1 MPSPNLDTTG
11 ASRPL
16 LVGTGTALAH
26 HGELLQGV
34 FEGGDGRLHRGL
46 VTLPL
51 PSLRARATFWPRGPG
66 AIATRPSGR
75 SKAARAAELALAHLG
90 FAGHGGE
97 LTLESQIPLG
107 HGYGSS
113 TADVIAA
120 LRAVAAAAGTTLRR
134 ATLARLA
141 AAAEGASDA
150 IAYGTQAVLFAQR
163 EGRVLEQLGAELP
176 PLVVVSLVSGRERAV
191 DTLALAP
198 ARYDSGEIEFFRAL
212 RGLLRCAVERQD
224 PWLLGRVASASAR
237 VGQRHLPK
245 PRFEHALGL
254 AREHD
259 TCGLQV
265 SHSGSLMGILLD
277 GRLPDASARAT
288 ALVRA
293 ARRAGFRRTS
303 TFALGAEGVRLG

>member
-1 MPSPNLDTTG
+1 M
-11 ASRPL
+11 
-16 LVGTGTALAH
+16 AH

-34 FEGGDGRLHRGL
+34 FEGADGRLHRGL

-51 PSLRARATFWPRGPG
+51 PSLRARATFWPRRLG
-66 AIATRPSGR
+66 AIATRPARR
-75 SKAARAAELALAHLG
+75 SKAARAAALALAHLG
-90 FAGHGGE
+90 FSGHGGE
-97 LTLESQIPLG
+97 LTLESEIPLG

-113 TADVIAA
+113 TADVIAT
-120 LRAVAAAAGTTLRR
+120 LRAVAAAAGTSLRR
-134 ATLARLA
+134 ATTARLA

-163 EGRVLEQLGAELP
+163 EGRMLELLGAELP
-176 PLVVVSLVSGRERAV
+176 PLVVVSLVSGQERAV

-224 PWLLGRVASASAR
+224 PWLLGRVATASAR
-237 VGQRHLPK
+237 IGQRHLPK

-254 AREHD
+254 AREHG

-277 GRLPDASARAT
+277 GRGQDVAAQAA
-288 ALVRA
+288 ALVHE
-293 ARRAGFRRTS
+293 ARRAGFGRAAS
-303 TFALGAEGVRLG
+303 FALGAEGVRLA

>member
-1 MPSPNLDTTG
+1 M
-11 ASRPL
+11 
-16 LVGTGTALAH
+16 AH

-34 FEGGDGRLHRGL
+34 FEGADGRLHRGL

-51 PSLRARATFWPRGPG
+51 PSLQARATFWPRGQG
-66 AIATRPSGR
+66 SIATRPAGR

-90 FAGHGGE
+90 LAGQGGE
-97 LTLESQIPLG
+97 LTLESEIPLG

-113 TADVIAA
+113 TADVIAT

-163 EGRVLEQLGAELP
+163 EGRVLEHLGPELP
-176 PLVVVSLVSGRERAV
+176 PLVVVGLVSGRERAV

-198 ARYDSGEIEFFRAL
+198 ARYDSGEIELFRAL

-224 PWLLGRVASASAR
+224 PWLLGRVATASAR
-237 VGQRHLPK
+237 IGQRHLPK
-245 PRFEHALGL
+245 PRFERALRL
-254 AREHD
+254 AREQGA
-259 TCGLQV
+259 CGLQV
-265 SHSGSLMGILLD
+265 SHSGSLMGLLLD
-277 GRLPDASARAT
+277 GQAPEVAVRAA
-288 ALVRA
+288 ALVRE
-293 ARRAGFRRTS
+293 ARRAGFRRAS
-303 TFALGAEGVRLG
+303 AFALGVEGVRLP